1 MLYAILLD
9 DGDWVAYDDSGR
21 LDSNSNYI
29 FATASLELALKNVV
43 HVEGRVVPL
52 YTPEEVETRER
63 AAFRAGFNANHTY
76 DREQNYLAWREE
88 QRKSNFIR

>member
-52 YTPEEVETRER
+52 YTPEEVEARER
-63 AAFRAGFNANHTY
+63 AAFEAGALRFGPTY
-76 DREQNYLAWREE
+76 LSDTWRDAYFQWSKEQG
-88 QRKSNFIR
+88 K